1 MKSHGTKLLFKIWKS
16 TRGSEWKFF
25 SRFDISFALFC
36 SILFLAAFGFLS
48 PAPVGSDIQ
57 SDNIPIAVL
66 RALQLFVLNTQTD
79 IIGSQHWIYLFP
91 KFLAPLFTFGTVL
104 KLLDQRITKL
114 VTEQIVAGADDHI
127 VVIGLGNIG
136 QPIVSSLLSPK
147 VESEDSRLVVAI
159 DLDEDISDRGTF
171 EEQDKK
177 SSRNLIL
184 LEGLGRS
191 PKRLLEMANCG
202 AAHEVYICTP
212 SNLRNRTLYEQLK
225 TELPEQSKTEPSEQ
239 LKTEQPEQSK
249 TEPSE
254 QLKTEQ
260 PKPNIFLYEDP
271 PQVKP
276 KTSNNPSKSNL
287 TSFSVS
293 QAAAKMGVLFHPPF
307 RSNEKGM
314 LDCPRI
320 IIVGN
325 NNLAGYLIRE
335 IAIIWNHSM
344 QQELKFLERYPTGLE
359 CACPHGEHHKE
370 KDCHNKNQDGW
381 EPAPQELRKPLTIDI
396 VSPNAKSFSNFLID
410 SSNLF
415 AGGNTFVA
423 ESLVLNHIQ
432 VCGTEV
438 TREDLLK
445 NTSSHR
451 TIVYIIQDT
460 VEDAEECEQRISVAL
475 NDAKRVK
482 ELELE
487 LELELEIVI
496 MTIDDMSDYSWK
508 GSTKIFGFL
517 SNSPTT
523 KWITGESIE
532 DLKRGIHTT
541 VWNQDIE
548 EYKENESN
556 CHSAL
561 LTLGSQ
567 LHGSN
572 LAVRVMHS
580 SDKDNVGNN
589 TKNKERIDEAKEK
602 LARMEHERWCREQLS
617 FGVRWGGKRVNEQNK
632 ENSRRPS
639 LLNFD
644 AKFLKT
650 HNKEG
655 TPLEATTDPHLIT
668 QVDKYCKK
676 SVYSDNLDQ
685 IEKWNTL
692 LKSFN
697 LAISVNDKP
706 QN

>member
-36 SILFLAAFGFLS
+36 SILFLAVFGFHS

-57 SDNIPIAVL
+57 SDNFPIAVL

-225 TELPEQSKTEPSEQ
+225 TE
-239 LKTEQPEQSK
+239 
-249 TEPSE
+249 
-254 QLKTEQ
+254 Q

-271 PQVKP
+271 PQVNSKA
-276 KTSNNPSKSNL
+276 SNNPSKSNL

-293 QAAAKMGVLFHPPF
+293 QAAARMGVLFHPPF
-307 RSNEKGM
+307 QSNEKGM

-335 IAIIWNHSM
+335 IATIWNHSM
-344 QQELKFLERYPTGLE
+344 QQEIKFLERYPTGLK
-359 CACPHGEHHKE
+359 CACPHGEHHEE
-370 KDCHNKNQDGW
+370 KNCPNKNQDGW

-415 AGGNTFVA
+415 EGGNTFVA
-423 ESLVLNHIQ
+423 EALVLNHIQ
-432 VCGTEV
+432 ACGTEV

-445 NTSSHR
+445 GTSSHR

-475 NDAKRVK
+475 NDPKRINK
-482 ELELE
+482 P
-487 LELELEIVI
+487 EIVI

-541 VWNQDIE
+541 VWNQKAKYE
-548 EYKENESN
+548 EYESN
-556 CHSAL
+556 CHSTL
-561 LTLGSQ
+561 LTFGSQ

-589 TKNKERIDEAKEK
+589 TKIKKITSATKKK
-602 LARMEHERWCREQLS
+602 LARMEHERWCREKLS
-617 FGVRWGGKRVNEQNK
+617 DGHHWGK
-632 ENSRRPS
+632 EKDDSERPA

-644 AKFLKT
+644 ARYLRDNDTCGDPVTENQKCK
-650 HNKEG
+650 G
-655 TPLEATTDPHLIT
+655 LEDSKADDCTGSKQSINCANRQQIT
-668 QVDKYCKK
+668 
-676 SVYSDNLDQ
+676 
-685 IEKWNTL
+685 KWNTL
-692 LKSFN
+692 LQKYN
-697 LAISVNDKP
+697 LLIVDDKP

>member
-147 VESEDSRLVVAI
+147 VEPEDSRLVVAI

-202 AAHEVYICTP
+202 AAYEVYICTP

-225 TELPEQSKTEPSEQ
+225 P
-239 LKTEQPEQSK
+239 EQPEQLKPEQPETSK
-249 TEPSE
+249 
-254 QLKTEQ
+254 

-271 PQVKP
+271 PQFKSITP
-276 KTSNNPSKSNL
+276 NNPSKSNL

-293 QAAAKMGVLFHPPF
+293 QAAARMGVLFHPPF
-307 RSNEKGM
+307 QSNEKGM

-320 IIVGN
+320 IIVGSN
-325 NNLAGYLIRE
+325 HLAGYLIRE
-335 IAIIWNHSM
+335 IATIWNHSM
-344 QQELKFLERYPTGLE
+344 QQEKKFLDKYPNGLK
-359 CACPHGEHHKE
+359 CACPPGKCPGVE
-370 KDCHNKNQDGW
+370 DCPNKNQDGKNQDGKDQYGW
-381 EPAPQELRKPLTIDI
+381 MPAPQELLKPLTIDI

-415 AGGNTFVA
+415 EGGNTFVA
-423 ESLVLNHIQ
+423 EALVLNHIQ

-445 NTSSHR
+445 NTSSNR

-460 VEDAEECEQRISVAL
+460 VENAEECEQRISVAL
-475 NDAKRVK
+475 NDPKRIK
-482 ELELE
+482 K
-487 LELELEIVI
+487 LEIVI

-541 VWNQDIE
+541 VWNQTTD
-548 EYKENESN
+548 YKGNEDN
-556 CHSAL
+556 CNSAL

-580 SDKDNVGNN
+580 SDKDNVNNN
-589 TKNKERIDEAKEK
+589 TENKKRIDEAKVK
-602 LARMEHERWCREQLS
+602 LAKMEHERWCREKLS
-617 FGVRWGGKRVNEQNK
+617 DGHRWGEKK
-632 ENSRRPS
+632 DDSARPA

-644 AKFLKT
+644 ADYLMKY
-650 HNKEG
+650 
-655 TPLEATTDPHLIT
+655 TTDGEEAEQDTKSQKNTNEKEYKNVSI
-668 QVDKYCKK
+668 YC
-676 SVYSDNLDQ
+676 DNLNQ

-697 LAISVNDKP
+697 LAISVNDES